1 MTAQLRLWERDET
14 RLDAESPVLLSVR
27 ESRKAR
33 QLIIQALPP
42 RTVEV
47 VVPRG
52 MRADFVRGFITEHR
66 DWITRAG
73 AELIASYPSVDLRPD
88 LIDLS
93 ALEARVA
100 VRYTRVAETRRSR
113 YRFDGSELVLLSAT
127 EDSASYLGLLRRWLL
142 EQAKATLK
150 PWLGRVGAQIGLQP
164 SSVQVRLQKTRWGSC
179 SSKGSISLNAALLLV
194 PPDLVRYLFV
204 HELSHLR
211 HMSHSR
217 RYWQSVA
224 RFAPNYRELDRR
236 LAAHWRTL
244 PGWLFALT
252 HGVDR

>member
-1 MTAQLRLWERDET
+1 MTAQLRLWDRDET

-27 ESRKAR
+27 ESPKAR

-52 MRADFVRGFITEHR
+52 MRAEFVRGFITEHR
-66 DWITRAG
+66 DWIARAG
-73 AELIASYPSVDLRPD
+73 AELVASYPSVDLRPG
-88 LIDLS
+88 LIELA
-93 ALEARVA
+93 ALDVRVA
-100 VRYTRVAETRRSR
+100 VRYRRVADAPRPR
-113 YRFDGSELVLLSAT
+113 YRFDGSELVLISGT
-127 EDSASYLGLLRRWLL
+127 EANAIYLRLLRRWLL
-142 EQAKATLK
+142 EQANASLK
-150 PWLGRVGAQIGLQP
+150 PWLGQVGAQIGLRP
-164 SSVQVRLQKTRWGSC
+164 CSVQVRLQKTRWGSC
-179 SSKGSISLNAALLLV
+179 SSKGAISLNAALLLV

-217 RYWQSVA
+217 RYWQAVE

-252 HGVDR
+252 HGANR